1 MYVEDGQAKLSL
13 TRFTC
18 LTPGRTVN
26 AEDVHNDRT
35 GWGIGMG
42 DTNPGSLRGKS
53 GRVSIWRVPNLLL
66 EPRGNFFGEP
76 DELIDRLNKARSVA
90 GSVIVI
96 GMTVVYAGLAHL
108 GYTGGKEEGALFVGT
123 QNTPEGHWL
132 LGLIVSV
139 AIALLVVP
147 LTSLALVLYTKSSA
161 RKAALYQLRWPFI
174 SVAAFA
180 GLLAVMIPIAGLA
193 SLLTKSARSWAAV
206 AGFIVTDAVGII
218 LIVWLI
224 KALYLAGT
232 GMFRADD
239 GHPLLAPVS
248 TVLAVWP
255 IAILMNS
262 SAAGTGGLSEVPA
275 DVALVAGYGGAVTIT
290 VLSLMTLYRL
300 RKQPAWP
307 FRNGPRPLQP
317 HVSPEHPDQPPTA
330 T

>member
-1 MYVEDGQAKLSL
+1 
-13 TRFTC
+13 
-18 LTPGRTVN
+18 
-26 AEDVHNDRT
+26 
-35 GWGIGMG
+35 MG
-42 DTNPGSLRGKS
+42 DTNPGSIRGKS
-53 GRVSIWRVPNLLL
+53 GRVSIWRVPNFLL

-76 DELIDRLNKARSVA
+76 DDLIDRLNKIRSVT
-90 GSVIVI
+90 GGVIVI
-96 GMTVVYAGLAHL
+96 GMIVVYAGPAHL
-108 GYTGGKEEGALFVGT
+108 GYTGGKDGALFVGT

-139 AIALLVVP
+139 AVALLVVP

-161 RKAALYQLRWPFI
+161 RKATQYQLRWPFM
-174 SVAAFA
+174 SVAALA
-180 GLLAVMIPIAGLA
+180 GLLAIMIPIAGVA
-193 SLLTKSARSWAAV
+193 SLLTKHAHSWAAV
-206 AGFIVTDAVGII
+206 IGFIATDAIGII

-255 IAILMNS
+255 IAFLMNS

-275 DVALVAGYGGAVTIT
+275 DVALVTGYGGAVTIT

-307 FRNGPRPLQP
+307 FRNGPRPPQP
-317 HVSPEHPDQPPTA
+317 HATPEHPDQPSAA

>member
-1 MYVEDGQAKLSL
+1 
-13 TRFTC
+13 
-18 LTPGRTVN
+18 
-26 AEDVHNDRT
+26 
-35 GWGIGMG
+35 MG
-42 DTNPGSLRGKS
+42 DTNPGSIRGKS
-53 GRVSIWRVPNLLL
+53 GRISIWRIPNFLL

-76 DELIDRLNKARSVA
+76 DDLIDRLNKIRSVT
-90 GSVIVI
+90 GGVIVV
-96 GMTVVYAGLAHL
+96 GMIVVYAGLAHL
-108 GYTGGKEEGALFVGT
+108 GYTGGKDGALFVGT

-139 AIALLVVP
+139 AVTLLVVP
-147 LTSLALVLYTKSSA
+147 LTALALALYTKSSA
-161 RKAALYQLRWPFI
+161 RKATLYQLRWPFI
-174 SVAAFA
+174 SVAALTGF
-180 GLLAVMIPIAGLA
+180 LAIMAPIAGLA
-193 SLLTKSARSWAAV
+193 SLLTKHIHSWAAV
-206 AGFIVTDAVGII
+206 VGFIATDAIGII

-255 IAILMNS
+255 IAFLMNS

-275 DVALVAGYGGAVTIT
+275 GVALVTGYGGAVTLTI
-290 VLSLMTLYRL
+290 LSLMTVYRL

-307 FRNGPRPLQP
+307 FRNGPHPPKPPVAPAHPEQP
-317 HVSPEHPDQPPTA
+317 SAA

>member
-1 MYVEDGQAKLSL
+1 
-13 TRFTC
+13 
-18 LTPGRTVN
+18 
-26 AEDVHNDRT
+26 
-35 GWGIGMG
+35 MG
-42 DTNPGSLRGKS
+42 DTNPGSIRGKS
-53 GRVSIWRVPNLLL
+53 GRVSIWRVPNFLL

-76 DELIDRLNKARSVA
+76 DELIDRLNKARSVT
-90 GSVIVI
+90 GGIIVI
-96 GMTVVYAGLAHL
+96 GMIVVYAGLAHL
-108 GYTGGKEEGALFVGT
+108 GYTRGKGGALFLGT

-147 LTSLALVLYTKSSA
+147 LTSLALALYTKSSA

-174 SVAAFA
+174 SVAALA
-180 GLLAVMIPIAGLA
+180 GILAIMAPIAGAA
-193 SLLTKSARSWAAV
+193 SLLTKHAHSWAAV
-206 AGFIVTDAVGII
+206 LGFVVTDAIGII

-275 DVALVAGYGGAVTIT
+275 DVALVIGYGGAVTMT
-290 VLSLMTLYRL
+290 VLSLMTVYRL

-307 FRNGPRPLQP
+307 FRNGPRPPHP
-317 HVSPEHPDQPPTA
+317 HVSPEHHDQPSTA